1 MKKISAKKIAQAL
14 YEETKD
20 LDKKQIKLR
29 VENLLNYLVRNK
41 NLRLADEIVAAFDAY
56 SKNQEGILDVELF
69 SAKAIGAE
77 IKESLAKKLKAAKNV
92 KKINFIEQQNASL
105 LGGLIIKTGD
115 TIYDDSLSARL
126 ESLKQQIK
134 S

>member
-29 VENLLNYLVRNK
+29 VENLLNYLIRSK

-77 IKESLAKKLKAAKNV
+77 IKESLANKLKAEQKV
-92 KKINFIEQQNASL
+92 KKINFIEEQDASL
-105 LGGLIIKTGD
+105 LGGLIIKIDD
-115 TIYDDSLSARL
+115 TIYDNSLRTRL
-126 ESLKQQIK
+126 ESLRQQIQP
-134 S
+134 